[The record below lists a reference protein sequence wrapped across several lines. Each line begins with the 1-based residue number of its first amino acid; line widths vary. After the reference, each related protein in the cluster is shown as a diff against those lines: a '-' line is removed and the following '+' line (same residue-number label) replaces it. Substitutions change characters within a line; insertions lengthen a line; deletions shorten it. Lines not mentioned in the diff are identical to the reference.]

1 MGGGGSPRQKM
12 INMMYLVLTALLA
25 LNVASDLL
33 ASIQIIA
40 DSLKNSAKVLAEK
53 NDNLNAA
60 IEDAVKKELSQGNNK
75 NQYLI
80 DLGKEIRN
88 KTNEAVKLLETHID
102 ALFKENIA
110 GTNPEILKTEGKKI
124 LMKADEAEQNYRY
137 WMGVDDTKNGGRG
150 EGEAKKLREQ
160 MLAYVDW
167 ANQKYFELLDKK
179 DQEKPDAKNH
189 FKYFCLDPKDDPN
202 VPKNP
207 PDMKSKPWEYYTFHR
222 SPAVANLAILEK
234 MKNDVLVIEAALL
247 ELAKGKLKDVTFKI
261 DKLVAFAAPSS
272 KMVVAGM
279 PFEAKLFV
287 TISASQDMSPQYSGP
302 GIKKEK
308 DGTATLRLIA
318 DARNV
323 PEGKMEG
330 IQRYSAKITVPK
342 ANGTTEVLD
351 VKGDFTVVKPVIKIE
366 SAAIKIMYKDC
377 GNDIEV
383 TCPALGN
390 QFNPEFDAKGAK
402 AMQSK
407 TKNTKVRIVPSANEC
422 QLIVYQKDGNNK
434 FEIGSEKFRVIPPP
448 VPRVEV
454 LVDGKPYDGKSNV
467 GKSQKITV
475 MVEPDKDFAAAL
487 PEDARYQIKGI
498 KLYYKSG
505 LEDPKLIQTLKASEP
520 APKPKITF
528 DIMRYV
534 EKPERG
540 AVFIWAVEA
549 IERVNFM
556 KQNVPEPLK
565 ESNMTTKVTVE

>member
-287 TISASQDMSPQYSGP
+287 TISASQDMSPQYSGRELKR
-302 GIKKEK
+302 KK
-308 DGTATLRLIA
+308 TAPLR
-318 DARNV
+318 
-323 PEGKMEG
+323 
-330 IQRYSAKITVPK
+330 
-342 ANGTTEVLD
+342 
-351 VKGDFTVVKPVIKIE
+351 
-366 SAAIKIMYKDC
+366 
-377 GNDIEV
+377 
-383 TCPALGN
+383 
-390 QFNPEFDAKGAK
+390 FD
-402 AMQSK
+402 
-407 TKNTKVRIVPSANEC
+407 
-422 QLIVYQKDGNNK
+422 
-434 FEIGSEKFRVIPPP
+434 
-448 VPRVEV
+448 
-454 LVDGKPYDGKSNV
+454 
-467 GKSQKITV
+467 
-475 MVEPDKDFAAAL
+475 
-487 PEDARYQIKGI
+487 
-498 KLYYKSG
+498 
-505 LEDPKLIQTLKASEP
+505 
-520 APKPKITF
+520 
-528 DIMRYV
+528 
-534 EKPERG
+534 
-540 AVFIWAVEA
+540 
-549 IERVNFM
+549 
-556 KQNVPEPLK
+556 
-565 ESNMTTKVTVE
+565 

>member
-1 MGGGGSPRQKM
+1 MGGGGGPRQKM

-53 NDNLNAA
+53 NDHLNAA

-80 DLGKEIRN
+80 DMGNEIKN
-88 KTNEAVKLLETHID
+88 KTNEAIKILEGHIE
-102 ALFKENIA
+102 ALFKETVA
-110 GTNPEILKTEGKKI
+110 GTNPEILKSEGKKV
-124 LMKADEAEQNYRY
+124 LMKADEAETNYRY
-137 WMGVDDTKNGGRG
+137 WMGKDDTKNGGRG

-179 DQEKPDAKNH
+179 EQDKPDAKQH

-234 MKNDVLVIEAALL
+234 MKNDVLVIEAELL

-261 DKLVAFAAPSS
+261 DKLVAFSAPSS

-351 VKGDFTVVKPVIKIE
+351 VKGEFTVVKPVIKIE

-383 TCPALGN
+383 SCPALGN

-407 TKNTKVRIVPSANEC
+407 TKNTKVRIVPSASEC
-422 QLIVYQKDGNNK
+422 QLFVYQKDGNNK

-448 VPRVEV
+448 VPRVEI

-467 GKSQKITV
+467 GKAQKITV
-475 MVEPDKDFAAAL
+475 MVEPDKDFASAL
-487 PEDARYQIKGI
+487 PEDARYQIKAI

-505 LEDPKLIQTLKASEP
+505 LEDPKLIQTLKASDP

-549 IERVNFM
+549 VERVNFL